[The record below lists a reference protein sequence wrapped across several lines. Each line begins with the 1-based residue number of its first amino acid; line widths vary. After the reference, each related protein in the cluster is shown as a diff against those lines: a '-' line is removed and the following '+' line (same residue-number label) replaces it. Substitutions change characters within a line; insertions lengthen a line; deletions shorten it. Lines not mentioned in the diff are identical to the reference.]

1 MNKIIKYIIIGAVA
15 VAILLSLPLIH
26 KGIVVSMATIMAAL
40 VLAGVFLL
48 GISVALA
55 ITSPLW
61 IPFLAGWAAVK
72 FCQKYY
78 KTATPSEK
86 SL

>member
-1 MNKIIKYIIIGAVA
+1 MSKLIKYIIIGAVT
-15 VAILLSLPLIH
+15 VAILLSLPLIL

-48 GISVALA
+48 GVCVALA

-78 KTATPSEK
+78 KSDKPTEN